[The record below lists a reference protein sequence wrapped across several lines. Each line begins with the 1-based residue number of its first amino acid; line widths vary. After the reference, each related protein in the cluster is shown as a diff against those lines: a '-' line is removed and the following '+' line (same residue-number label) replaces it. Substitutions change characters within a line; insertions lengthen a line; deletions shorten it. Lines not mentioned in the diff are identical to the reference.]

1 MSFPACVYFLIALT
15 GYEMLNL
22 VMRKSLFALATL
34 LIRVIIFRE
43 QLNFFTQSTFKLLE
57 S

>member
-15 GYEMLNL
+15 GYERLNL
-22 VMRKSLFALATL
+22 VMRKSPFALATL

-43 QLNFFTQSTFKLLE
+43 QPNFLLDLLL